1 MLKPPEGISVNSIS
15 DPSLNIDILP
25 SAVLIIGEG
34 CILDVNSV
42 AIKMFEADSKAQ
54 LIGVMLN
61 DLVFQLDY
69 SLSPDSPDFALEQ
82 WCHAPAKIRVR
93 TLKDTFRVLL
103 VSAALKRVDGRN
115 AMLLLALD
123 MTELSTIED
132 SLRRSEMDFRRL
144 FENMQDVYFRINN
157 QGALTK
163 ISPAVKR
170 MLGYEIVEV
179 EKLMEKSFFPEE
191 NDSKLFVAT
200 SLVNGSVSNFP
211 GVLRCKDGSFIDIS
225 INSQALYDDKG
236 EFFGVEGIFRDVTH
250 HKVMERELKR
260 LASTDSLTGIDNR
273 RAFLEHGLHI
283 FKTSQRYQ
291 YPMSLLM
298 LDLDFFKSINDK
310 YGHATGDRVLVDFA
324 AAVKC
329 DMRQI
334 DLFGRLGGEEFC
346 LLLQQTNRRDA
357 ISVADRIRQ
366 RVQNMTLFEANAE
379 PLNVTVSIG
388 VAVIEDHDLTLENV
402 IERADKALYKAKTSG
417 RNCVVSLP

>member
-1 MLKPPEGISVNSIS
+1 M
-15 DPSLNIDILP
+15 
-25 SAVLIIGEG
+25 
-34 CILDVNSV
+34 
-42 AIKMFEADSKAQ
+42 
-54 LIGVMLN
+54 
-61 DLVFQLDY
+61 
-69 SLSPDSPDFALEQ
+69 
-82 WCHAPAKIRVR
+82 
-93 TLKDTFRVLL
+93 
-103 VSAALKRVDGRN
+103 
-115 AMLLLALD
+115 
-123 MTELSTIED
+123 
-132 SLRRSEMDFRRL
+132 
-144 FENMQDVYFRINN
+144 
-157 QGALTK
+157 
-163 ISPAVKR
+163 
-170 MLGYEIVEV
+170 
-179 EKLMEKSFFPEE
+179 
-191 NDSKLFVAT
+191 
-200 SLVNGSVSNFP
+200 
-211 GVLRCKDGSFIDIS
+211 LRCKDGSFIDIS

-236 EFFGVEGIFRDVTH
+236 DFFGVEGIFRDVTH